1 MKSVF
6 QIRTYFRS
14 NSVLILYATI
24 IAVAQSSCTSDPQ
37 KRPSPLR
44 TDSATVRGIDA
55 YIEFS
60 SPGVKDR
67 KIFGSGSE
75 FLVPYG
81 EMWRTGANNATYV
94 SFGSDIMVDTF
105 LLDSGRYALFTIPD
119 EREWIVIFNKEWDQ
133 WGSYNYK
140 DSLDAFRLKVAPW
153 YADQSQERMLFY
165 FAEDSLKFRWDKVRW
180 AIPLNLPPEALR

>member
-1 MKSVF
+1 M
-6 QIRTYFRS
+6 QT
-14 NSVLILYATI
+14 
-24 IAVAQSSCTSDPQ
+24 SCTSNPH

-44 TDSATVRGIDA
+44 SDSAMVHGVEA

-67 KIFGSGSE
+67 KIFGEGDE

-81 EMWRTGANNATYV
+81 EMWRTGANEATYV
-94 SFGSDIMVDTF
+94 SFADEILVDSF
-105 LLDSGRYALFTIPD
+105 KLDSGSYSIFTIPN
-119 EREWIVIFNKEWDQ
+119 EPQWTVIFNKEWNQ

-140 DSLDAFRLKVAPW
+140 DSLDVFRLKVTPR

-180 AIPLNLPPEALR
+180 ALPLNPPPAEPH